1 MCVPPQ
7 VAMAIG
13 QAGMKVIEH
22 ENDVADYNNTV
33 NTNYGNR
40 INAVRARDL
49 SISQAKLKNEQQQG
63 VITDKKFANAVAAL
77 KNTETFKTAAGE
89 DNIVG
94 RSIDQAL
101 NMRIADSLRNA
112 TKLSTQSNMIDEQAK
127 MDALEIQA
135 RLEGRLAQIVD
146 PNPPSVE
153 EAIIGAAAAG
163 ASGYNS
169 TDAQTWGDF
178 FS

>member
-7 VAMAIG
+7 VALAIAS
-13 QAGMKVIEH
+13 AGAKYIEH
-22 ENDVADYNNTV
+22 ENAVADYDATVVNN
-33 NTNYGNR
+33 YSNR
-40 INAVRARDL
+40 VNAVRSRDL
-49 SISQAKLKNEQQQG
+49 SISQAKLKNEQERG
-63 VITDKKFANAVAAL
+63 VITDKKFANAIASL
-77 KNTETFKTAAGE
+77 RNTEAFKTAAGE

-101 NMRIADSLRNA
+101 NMRISDGLRND
-112 TKLSTQSNMIDEQAK
+112 TKLSTQANMIDQQSK

-146 PNPPSVE
+146 PNPPSVQ
-153 EAIIGAAAAG
+153 EAMIGMVTSG

-169 TDAQTWGDF
+169 TEANTWGEF